1 MNVKR
6 IIPRIVSLALLAQ
19 LYSAKFGLAE
29 EFPIGARSLGM
40 GATFVGLANSSDA
53 VFLNPGGLSQLS
65 GIEISLFY
73 QKPFGVSDLNFG
85 TLTVSFPVWQRRF
98 SLGFLTLGNGLYT
111 QQMVALG
118 YSHHYREKFYYG
130 VSLRY
135 QGTHIEGYGSG
146 GAVGVDLGMVVP
158 ISAQLKL
165 GFAAKNLNRPTLGA
179 FDENLPQ
186 TFNIGASVQP
196 LANVLFNF
204 EIFKDVRFA
213 PEFRF
218 GTEFRPMEN
227 LALRAGT
234 ANNPSRFS
242 AGFGVNVKLF
252 SVDYAFFTHN
262 DLGLTHQFSFS
273 IHLEKKRPA
282 GPETPPVAERAAEK
296 IESTAISPADSAKK
310 EIIQKININTA
321 TLEELK
327 TLPGVGEKLALAIIE
342 YRTQNGPFQQLDDL
356 LKVPGIGDK
365 KLEQL
370 KDYIVVEQTAEK

>member
-6 IIPRIVSLALLAQ
+6 IIPSIVTLALLVQ
-19 LYSAKFGLAE
+19 LYTAKFGLAE

-40 GATFVGLANSSDA
+40 GGTFVGLANSSDA

-73 QKPFGVSDLNFG
+73 QKPYGVSDLNFG
-85 TLTVSFPVWQRRF
+85 TLTATFPLWQRRV
-98 SLGFLTLGNGLYT
+98 SVGFLTLGNGLYT
-111 QQMVALG
+111 QQMIALG
-118 YSHHYREKFYYG
+118 YSHHYRDKLYYG
-130 VSLRY
+130 VSVRY
-135 QGTHIEGYGSG
+135 QGTHIDGYGSG
-146 GAVGVDLGMVVP
+146 GAVGLDFGVVVP

-165 GFAAKNLNRPTLGA
+165 GFAAKNLNRPTIGKS
-179 FDENLPQ
+179 DENLPQ

-196 LANVLFNF
+196 LANALFNF

-218 GTEFRPMEN
+218 GTEFRPLEN

-234 ANNPSRFS
+234 ANQPSRFS

-282 GPETPPVAERAAEK
+282 EPETPPVAERARK
-296 IESTAISPADSAKK
+296 IEPPAVSPADSAKQA
-310 EIIQKININTA
+310 IAQKININTA
-321 TLEELK
+321 TMEELK
-327 TLPGVGEKLALAIIE
+327 MLPGVGEKLALAIIE
-342 YRTQNGPFQQLDDL
+342 FRTQNGPFQQLDDI
-356 LKVPGIGDK
+356 LKVPGIGKK
-365 KLEQL
+365 KLEQI
-370 KDYIVVEQTAEK
+370 KDQIVIGQTVEK

>member
-6 IIPRIVSLALLAQ
+6 IIPSIVTLALLVQ
-19 LYSAKFGLAE
+19 LYTAKFGLAE

-40 GATFVGLANSSDA
+40 GGTFVGLANSSDA

-73 QKPFGVSDLNFG
+73 QKPYGVSDLNFG
-85 TLTVSFPVWQRRF
+85 TLTATFPLWQRRV
-98 SLGFLTLGNGLYT
+98 SVGFLTLGNGLYT
-111 QQMVALG
+111 QQMIALG
-118 YSHHYREKFYYG
+118 YSHHYRDKLYYG
-130 VSLRY
+130 VSVRY
-135 QGTHIEGYGSG
+135 QGTHIDGYGSG
-146 GAVGVDLGMVVP
+146 GAVGLDFGVVVP

-165 GFAAKNLNRPTLGA
+165 GFAAKNLNRPTIGKS
-179 FDENLPQ
+179 DENLPQ

-196 LANVLFNF
+196 LANALFNF

-234 ANNPSRFS
+234 ANQPSRFS

-282 GPETPPVAERAAEK
+282 EPETPPVAERARK
-296 IESTAISPADSAKK
+296 IEPPAVSPADSAKQA
-310 EIIQKININTA
+310 IAQKININTA
-321 TLEELK
+321 TMEELK
-327 TLPGVGEKLALAIIE
+327 MLPGVGEKLALAIIE
-342 YRTQNGPFQQLDDL
+342 FRTQNGPFQQLDDI
-356 LKVPGIGDK
+356 LKVPGIGKK
-365 KLEQL
+365 KLEQI
-370 KDYIVVEQTAEK
+370 KDQIVIGQTVEK